1 MAFTDR
7 RERIRTTHPAARA
20 PLPFAG
26 TVAIG
31 LGLALGIFVF
41 YFLAYP
47 IRHLSLPVGFDPPW
61 YVWRAEHLTT
71 LGVGNGELAARP
83 GYPVL
88 SAIVGSLTGLSQ
100 LETAVV
106 LSLVLVSLVALAVGA
121 FAREGLGFDRWRWAV
136 VMATAGVVLGP
147 THLVGENLSNALNI
161 ALEIAAV
168 VPLAAFIGGK
178 RGMAAAVMLLVASG
192 LAHWDFV
199 ALFAVVLGVA
209 FLMALPSSQ
218 RERARGVT
226 AIRTESGALAALV
239 AWTGGILLVVVGG
252 VLRAPLRTIEIGNDE
267 LLFRRKFRTD
277 VARLIVPAVAG
288 LVGPWALSGA
298 AVSEAPGRRRRF
310 AVRLLQAWTYVMA
323 AGMVVGLLSLA
334 VPPARFLAHLV
345 ALPGAITVGAGLAAL
360 ARRARRW
367 SLGSGR
373 SAGRWPAI
381 ASLGVMVVA
390 LAALAVP
397 GVLRWYRYPVLLEP
411 AAVQQSRTA
420 DRYLATLPPHQPVI
434 FLVDYRGRPG
444 SLSAVLKE
452 RTIRMGLSPERQ
464 LDAHFFVGALPDLLR
479 GQRTP
484 APDERAERFT
494 RRYWE
499 DVRPL
504 LGTEPAVVIL
514 RAMAQADYREAVSV
528 GARVVAP
535 DVAVLRGPAA
545 PGEIRAA
552 LPPNEVPSLPVG
564 IGYGLAVLALLW
576 VAGAGWARA
585 LFGPGHAPET
595 LAAMAPVMGTAM
607 LMLGGLAA
615 AEVGVRL
622 SLAGAVATYFVVSLS
637 GLAAAL
643 VPGRGSRSHRAVS
656 TTTSSSSTRPSA

>member
-7 RERIRTTHPAARA
+7 RERIPATLPAAGARSSFTGA
-20 PLPFAG
+20 
-26 TVAIG
+26 TAIA
-31 LGLALGIFVF
+31 LGLALGIFLF

-47 IRHLSLPVGFDPPW
+47 IRHLTLPVGFDPPW
-61 YVWRAEHLTT
+61 YVWRAEHLTA

-88 SAIVGSLTGLSQ
+88 SAILGSLTGLSQ
-100 LETAVV
+100 LETTVV
-106 LSLVLVSLVALAVGA
+106 LSLVLVSLLALAVGA
-121 FAREGLGFDRWRWAV
+121 FARAGLGFDRWRWGV
-136 VMATAGVVLGP
+136 VVATTAVVLGP

-178 RGMAAAVMLLVASG
+178 GGMAAAVVLLVASG

-199 ALFAVVLGVA
+199 ALFGVVLGVA

-226 AIRTESGALAALV
+226 AIRTESGALAALA
-239 AWTGGILLVVVGG
+239 AWSGSILLVLVGG

-288 LVGPWALSGA
+288 LVGPWVLSGA
-298 AVSEAPGRRRRF
+298 AVSGAPGRCRRF

-323 AGMVVGLLSLA
+323 AGMVVGLLSFA

-345 ALPGAITVGAGLAAL
+345 ALPGAITVGAGVSAL
-360 ARRARRW
+360 AMWARRW
-367 SLGSGR
+367 TLGPGR

-381 ASLGVMVVA
+381 ASLGVTAVV

-411 AAVQQSRTA
+411 AAVQQARTA
-420 DRYLATLPPHQPVI
+420 DRYLAMLPPHQPVV
-434 FLVDYRGRPG
+434 FLLDYRGRPG

-452 RTIRMGLSPERQ
+452 RTIRMGLSPQRQ

-484 APDERAERFT
+484 APDERAEQFT

-504 LGTEPAVVIL
+504 LATQPAVVIL
-514 RAMAQADYREAVSV
+514 RAMAQAEYREAISM

-535 DVAVLRGPAA
+535 DVTVLRGPAP
-545 PGEIRAA
+545 PGEIAA
-552 LPPNEVPSLPVG
+552 APLPKEVPSLLPG

-576 VAGAGWARA
+576 VAGAGWTRA
-585 LFGPGHAPET
+585 LVGPRHAPET

-615 AEVGVRL
+615 AELEVRL
-622 SLAGAVATYFVVSLS
+622 SLAGAVVTYLVVSLS

-643 VPGRGSRSHRAVS
+643 VPGGRSEAH
-656 TTTSSSSTRPSA
+656 